1 MSSNTS
7 PLRRIFWLLL
17 LAAASGAAYA
27 WWRER
32 SEAPAASEPPAWP
45 PLDAPTPTDRAES
58 PPPTPAP
65 APAPTEP
72 SAAEPS
78 ATAPSA
84 TAPSAPGS
92 DASATW
98 VAPLDDGSCPDGY
111 PIRANEKSG
120 IFHVPE
126 GRFYAITKSERCY
139 PNAQAALDDG
149 YRQSKS

>member
-45 PLDAPTPTDRAES
+45 PLDAPTATDRAES
-58 PPPTPAP
+58 PPPTPDP
-65 APAPTEP
+65 
-72 SAAEPS
+72 
-78 ATAPSA
+78 APSA
-84 TAPSAPGS
+84 PAPSAPGP
-92 DASATW
+92 DESATW
-98 VAPLDDGSCPDGY
+98 AAPLDDGSCPDGY

-139 PNAQAALDDG
+139 PSAQAALDDG